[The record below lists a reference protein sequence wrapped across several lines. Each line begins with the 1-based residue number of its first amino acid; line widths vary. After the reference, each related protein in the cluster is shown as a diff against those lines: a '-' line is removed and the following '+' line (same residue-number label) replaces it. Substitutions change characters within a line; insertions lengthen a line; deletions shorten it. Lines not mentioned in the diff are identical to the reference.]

1 MQRNTPRRTHLPH
14 YIRINIAES
23 HIYSNDDIVCAP
35 DNSYIYHFISFAV
48 CGQTQPV
55 ICMAYFRKMP
65 TTLEYFSYVF
75 HFQALMAGPV
85 IFYRDYIDFI
95 HGRNLTGARALT
107 VRVLFNHPFFC
118 VYTLSITTATK
129 KRKKGIKI
137 ITRSFDIFYS
147 F

>member
-23 HIYSNDDIVCAP
+23 HIYSNDNIACAP
-35 DNSYIYHFISFAV
+35 DNPYIYHFISFAV

-118 VYTLSITTATK
+118 VYTLSITTTTK
-129 KRKKGIKI
+129 KEKKNKRI
-137 ITRSFDIFYS
+137 ITWSFDIFYS